1 MPGHPPASHLPQTR
15 PVHEGEAAGARRRH
29 HRKAVRHAGT
39 SYRLA
44 AVVLGLSLWLS
55 TLPALGQSANPV
67 RSIPIAAF
75 DDIVGQSENCLVVVM
90 AAWCHPCIQELPHLN
105 ALDRKYRPQGLKTV
119 GISLDYAGPE
129 AMQPIIDDLK
139 VGFPIYWT
147 GEAAI
152 EKYAIT
158 KIPLLLFVRKGR
170 ILRRV
175 QGGRDIAAIEKEIMA
190 FLETP

>member
-1 MPGHPPASHLPQTR
+1 
-15 PVHEGEAAGARRRH
+15 
-29 HRKAVRHAGT
+29 
-39 SYRLA
+39 LA

-75 DDIVGQSENCLVVVM
+75 DDIVRQSENCLVVVM

-105 ALDRKYRPQGLKTV
+105 ALDRKYRPQGLEMV